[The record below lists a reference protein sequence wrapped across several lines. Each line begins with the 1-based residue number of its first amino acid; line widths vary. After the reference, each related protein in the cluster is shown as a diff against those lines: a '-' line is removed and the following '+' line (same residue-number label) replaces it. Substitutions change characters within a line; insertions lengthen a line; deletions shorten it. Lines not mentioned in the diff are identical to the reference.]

1 MTTED
6 IQKSKDTYQ
15 ILAFVHNKIVNSTQY
30 YLEEVDVAKAAAKLL
45 TDMCNKMSE
54 DIEKAEAV
62 LTESQGE

>member
-54 DIEKAEAV
+54 DIEKAEAA